1 LAAEHLYNLQHHN
14 LLIYRMISYWVLL
27 NSEEKIE
34 EKMFLLIVLVHLIK
48 MRIRTFQYFYLFDSI
63 KLIFIIF
70 ESILSLKYFLYYW
83 NNLS

>member
-63 KLIFIIF
+63 
-70 ESILSLKYFLYYW
+70 
-83 NNLS
+83 